1 MPPKRLSLRQIPEEE
16 RPRERLIQKGE
27 QTLSD
32 AELLAISLGSGSR
45 TESAIQLAHRILK
58 EAGSLKLLAE
68 MSVSELRR
76 FHGVGPAKAAQLK
89 AAFELSRRYAANLMT
104 SRPKFSSSQM
114 VFQHF
119 HALLRAQKQ
128 EEFWVVSLDAK
139 NRLQHKRLVTQ
150 GTLMG
155 SIVHPREVFHDA
167 IRASAAGIIILHN
180 HPSGDP
186 APSLE
191 DRKVT
196 AQIAEAGKVLGIP
209 LLDHVIIGN
218 NDYYSFKDAGAL

>member
-1 MPPKRLSLRQIPEEE
+1 MPPKRLSLRQIPEDE
-16 RPRERLIQKGE
+16 RPRERLMQLGE

-32 AELLAISLGSGSR
+32 AELIAIALGSGSR
-45 TESAIQLAHRILK
+45 TESAVQLAHRILK
-58 EAGSLKLLAE
+58 ESGSLNILAE
-68 MSVSELRR
+68 MSASELRK

-89 AAFELSRRYAANLMT
+89 AAFELARRYSAGNVT
-104 SRPKFSSSQM
+104 TRPKFSNSHT

-119 HALLRAQKQ
+119 HDLLRAQKQ
-128 EEFWVVSLDAK
+128 EEFWVVTLDAK
-139 NRLQHKRLVTQ
+139 NKMQRKRLVTK

-155 SIVHPREVFHDA
+155 SMVHPREVFHDA
-167 IRASAAGIIILHN
+167 IRDSAAGILILHN

-196 AQIAEAGKVLGIP
+196 AQIAEAGKLLGIP

-218 NDYYSFKDAGAL
+218 SAYYSFKDAGML

>member
-1 MPPKRLSLRQIPEEE
+1 ME
-16 RPRERLIQKGE
+16 RGQ
-27 QTLSD
+27 QALSD
-32 AELLAISLGSGSR
+32 AELLAITLGSGSR
-45 TESAIQLAHRILK
+45 TESAVQLAHRILK
-58 EAGSLKLLAE
+58 EAGSLKILAE
-68 MSVSELRR
+68 MSVSELQN

-89 AAFELSRRYAANLMT
+89 AAFELARRFTSGSAAG
-104 SRPKFSSSQM
+104 RPKFSSSQM

-119 HALLRAQKQ
+119 HELLRHQKQ
-128 EEFWVVSLDAK
+128 EEFWVISLDAK
-139 NRLQHKRLVTQ
+139 NRLQHKRLITK

-167 IRASAAGIIILHN
+167 IRDSAAGIIILHN

-196 AQIAEAGKVLGIP
+196 AQLAESGKVLGIP

-218 NDYYSFKDAGAL
+218 DAYYSFKDAGML

>member
-1 MPPKRLSLRQIPEEE
+1 
-16 RPRERLIQKGE
+16 
-27 QTLSD
+27 
-32 AELLAISLGSGSR
+32 
-45 TESAIQLAHRILK
+45 LAHRILK
-58 EAGSLKLLAE
+58 ESGSLKLLAE
-68 MSVSELRR
+68 MSVAELQQ

-89 AAFELSRRYAANLMT
+89 AAFELSRRYAASLAT
-104 SRPKFSSSQM
+104 ERPKFSSSQM

-119 HALLRAQKQ
+119 HAQMLAQKQ
-128 EEFWVVSLDAK
+128 EEFWVVWLDAK
-139 NRLQHKRLVTQ
+139 NRVQHKRLVTQ

-167 IRASAAGIIILHN
+167 IRASAAGVIILHN

-196 AQIAEAGKVLGIP
+196 AQLAEAGKVLGI
-209 LLDHVIIGN
+209 
-218 NDYYSFKDAGAL
+218 